1 MNQTAPGTVSDL
13 RGDALRHEATGDVE
27 PAIEAALAS
36 LAAEPGDVHAK
47 QLVASLLALPHKPLA
62 SIHQP
67 VLLAL
72 LRDPDVNPREIE
84 RAGWKML
91 AASDRL
97 PRADSDMEAA
107 AEALERDTFVCALL
121 SETQVTLAEIER
133 PLGSVRRW
141 LLLSGRSHEF
151 PRLAAGLLDQAR
163 HNGGAWPFDAEERL
177 RLRQADAAPFAA
189 AYLPPRPAVPAGP
202 APCESSVTAQVA
214 AQYDQW
220 PYPVW
225 QRAAAGTGQS
235 FRKVIGA
242 LGPDAPQ
249 DMPEDA
255 KVLVAGCATGKDP
268 IGLARRFPGLRITA
282 IDISAGAI
290 ALATARRA
298 ESGVHNVDFR
308 QLDIYN
314 VGSLN
319 RQFVFIVSS
328 GVLHHLPDPEL
339 GWARLVEALRPGGVM
354 RLMLYSKFARLPV
367 QAARRN
373 IEHLLA
379 GATIDDDLLR
389 AVRAHFLERPP
400 GPITHSPDF
409 YHLAGV
415 HDMLL
420 HRHEDSF
427 DIPRIRDAI
436 EKLKLQ
442 LLGFVLPTAARR
454 ARYRTDNPD
463 DPWFRDYD
471 KWFRLE
477 TREPYLF
484 SLMYDFWCLKPD

>member
-1 MNQTAPGTVSDL
+1 MDQAASGIVSDL
-13 RGDALRHEATGDVE
+13 RADALRHEAAGDVE
-27 PAIEAALAS
+27 PAIEAALAC
-36 LAAEPGDVHAK
+36 LAAAPGEIHAK
-47 QLVASLLALPHKPLA
+47 QLVAGLLVLPHEPLA
-62 SIHQP
+62 PKHQP

-72 LRDPDVNPREIE
+72 LKDPDVNPCEIE

-91 AASDRL
+91 AAADRI
-97 PRADSDMEAA
+97 PRAGSEMEAA
-107 AEALERDTFVCALL
+107 AEVLERDAFVCALL

-133 PLGSVRRW
+133 PLASVRRW

-151 PRLAAGLLDQAR
+151 PRLAAALVDQAR

-177 RLRQADAAPFAA
+177 RLGEADAAPFAA
-189 AYLPPRPAVPAGP
+189 AYLPPRPIVPGSP
-202 APCESSVTAQVA
+202 PPSESPVTAEVA

-235 FRKVIGA
+235 FRKAISS
-242 LGPDAPQ
+242 LGPDAPR

-255 KVLVAGCATGKDP
+255 EVLVAGCATGKDP
-268 IGLARRFPGLRITA
+268 ISLARRFPGLRITA

-290 ALATARRA
+290 ALATVRKA
-298 ESGVHNVDFR
+298 ESGVDNVEFR

-314 VGSLN
+314 VGSLDK
-319 RQFVFIVSS
+319 QFDCIVSS

-339 GWARLVEALRPGGVM
+339 GWARLAGALRAGGVM
-354 RLMLYSKFARLPV
+354 RLMLYSKFARLPI
-367 QAARRN
+367 QAARHN
-373 IEHLLA
+373 IEPLLS
-379 GATIDDDLLR
+379 GAIVDDDLLR
-389 AVRAHFLERPP
+389 AVRAHLLARPP
-400 GPITHSPDF
+400 GPITHSLDF

-420 HRHEDSF
+420 NRHEDPF

-436 EKLKLQ
+436 EKLKLH

-454 ARYRTDNPD
+454 ARYRADNPD

-477 TREPYLF
+477 TRDPYLF
-484 SLMYDFWCLKPD
+484 SLMYDFWCLKPA

>member
-319 RQFVFIVSS
+319 RQFDFIVSS